1 MEKGTTNLTTIRNS
15 LKNYEEIDMPYNFKS
30 GESIKYI
37 TLDKDTQTEMFY
49 NGGEYV
55 KIGNELI
62 FLQNGPSNWSFRTKL
77 RDNDNNIYYTSRI
90 FVEKND
96 DKEITLDNKD
106 IKKLNDTILAQQK
119 VIERMTN
126 TIKNDKIKIQK
137 YENYI
142 KILKNK

>member
-1 MEKGTTNLTTIRNS
+1 MEKGTTNLTTIKDS
-15 LKNYEEIDMPYNFKS
+15 LKNCEEIELPYDFKV
-30 GESIKYI
+30 GEKIKYI

-77 RDNDNNIYYTSRI
+77 RDDNNDIYYTSRI
-90 FVEKND
+90 FVEKKKSDNIYK
-96 DKEITLDNKD
+96 DKDVKMLKE
-106 IKKLNDTILAQQK
+106 TILAQQR
-119 VIERMTN
+119 VIERMTK
-126 TIKNDKIKIQK
+126 TIREDKIKIQK

-142 KILKNK
+142 HKNK

>member
-1 MEKGTTNLTTIRNS
+1 MEKGTTNLTTIRES
-15 LKNYEEIDMPYNFKS
+15 LKNCEEIELPYDFKV
-30 GESIKYI
+30 GEKIKYI

-77 RDNDNNIYYTSRI
+77 RDDNNDIYYTSRVFI
-90 FVEKND
+90 EKKKSDNIYK
-96 DKEITLDNKD
+96 DKDVKMLKE
-106 IKKLNDTILAQQK
+106 TILAQQR
-119 VIERMTN
+119 VIERMTK
-126 TIKNDKIKIQK
+126 TIREDKIKIQK

-142 KILKNK
+142 HKNK

>member
-15 LKNYEEIDMPYNFKS
+15 LKNYEEIEMPYDFKP

-77 RDNDNNIYYTSRI
+77 RDDDNNIYYTSRI

-96 DKEITLDNKD
+96 DKGITLDNKD

-126 TIKNDKIKIQK
+126 TIREDKIKIQK

-142 KILKNK
+142 KNIKNK

>member
-1 MEKGTTNLTTIRNS
+1 MEKGTTNLTTIRDS
-15 LKNYEEIDMPYNFKS
+15 LKNCEEIELPYDFKV
-30 GESIKYI
+30 GEKIKYI

-77 RDNDNNIYYTSRI
+77 RDDNNDIYYTSRVFI
-90 FVEKND
+90 EKKKSDNIYK
-96 DKEITLDNKD
+96 DKDVKMSKE
-106 IKKLNDTILAQQK
+106 TILAQQR
-119 VIERMTN
+119 VIERMTK
-126 TIKNDKIKIQK
+126 TIREDKIKIQK

-142 KILKNK
+142 HKNK

>member
-1 MEKGTTNLTTIRNS
+1 MEKGTTNLTTIRDS
-15 LKNYEEIDMPYNFKS
+15 LKNCEEIELPYDFKL
-30 GESIKYI
+30 GEKIKYI

-77 RDNDNNIYYTSRI
+77 RDDNNDIYYTSRVFI
-90 FVEKND
+90 EKKKSDNIYK
-96 DKEITLDNKD
+96 DKDVKMLKE
-106 IKKLNDTILAQQK
+106 TILAQQR
-119 VIERMTN
+119 VIERMTK
-126 TIKNDKIKIQK
+126 TIREDKIKIQK

-142 KILKNK
+142 HKNK

>member
-1 MEKGTTNLTTIRNS
+1 MEKGTTNLTTIRDS
-15 LKNYEEIDMPYNFKS
+15 LKNCEEIELPYDFKI
-30 GESIKYI
+30 GEKIKYI

-77 RDNDNNIYYTSRI
+77 RDDNNDIYYTSRI
-90 FVEKND
+90 FVEKKKEDNIYK
-96 DKEITLDNKD
+96 DKDVKMLKETIT
-106 IKKLNDTILAQQK
+106 AQQR
-119 VIERMTN
+119 VIERMTK
-126 TIKNDKIKIQK
+126 TIREDKIKIQK

-142 KILKNK
+142 HKNKK

>member
-1 MEKGTTNLTTIRNS
+1 MISYWQSRKILKDS
-15 LKNYEEIDMPYNFKS
+15 LI
-30 GESIKYI
+30 
-37 TLDKDTQTEMFY
+37 
-49 NGGEYV
+49 

-77 RDNDNNIYYTSRI
+77 RDDDNNIYYNSRI

-119 VIERMTN
+119 VIERMTK

-142 KILKNK
+142 KNIKK

>member
-1 MEKGTTNLTTIRNS
+1 MEKGTTNLTTIKDS
-15 LKNYEEIDMPYNFKS
+15 LKNCEEIELPYDFKV
-30 GESIKYI
+30 GEKIKYI

-77 RDNDNNIYYTSRI
+77 RDDNNDIYYTSRVFI
-90 FVEKND
+90 EKKKSDNIYK
-96 DKEITLDNKD
+96 DKDVKMLKE
-106 IKKLNDTILAQQK
+106 TILAQQR
-119 VIERMTN
+119 VIERMTK
-126 TIKNDKIKIQK
+126 TIRDDKIKIQK

-142 KILKNK
+142 HKNK

>member
-1 MEKGTTNLTTIRNS
+1 MEKGTTNLTTIKDS
-15 LKNYEEIDMPYNFKS
+15 LKNCEEIELPYDFKL
-30 GESIKYI
+30 GEKIKYI

-77 RDNDNNIYYTSRI
+77 RDDNNDIYYTSRVFI
-90 FVEKND
+90 EKKKSDNIYK
-96 DKEITLDNKD
+96 DKDVKMLKE
-106 IKKLNDTILAQQK
+106 TILAQQR
-119 VIERMTN
+119 VIERMTK
-126 TIKNDKIKIQK
+126 TIKEDKIKIQK

-142 KILKNK
+142 HKNK

>member
-1 MEKGTTNLTTIRNS
+1 MEKGTTNLTTIRDS
-15 LKNYEEIDMPYNFKS
+15 LKNCEEIELPYDFKV
-30 GESIKYI
+30 GEKIKYI

-77 RDNDNNIYYTSRI
+77 RDDNNDIYYTSRVFI
-90 FVEKND
+90 EKKKSDNIYK
-96 DKEITLDNKD
+96 DKDVKMLKE
-106 IKKLNDTILAQQK
+106 TILAQQR
-119 VIERMTN
+119 VIERMTK
-126 TIKNDKIKIQK
+126 TIREDKIKIQK

-142 KILKNK
+142 HKNKK

>member
-15 LKNYEEIDMPYNFKS
+15 LKNCEEIELPYFFKL
-30 GESIKYI
+30 GEKIKYI

-77 RDNDNNIYYTSRI
+77 RDDNNDIYYTSRI
-90 FVEKND
+90 FVEKKKIDNIYK
-96 DKEITLDNKD
+96 DKDVKMLKETIT
-106 IKKLNDTILAQQK
+106 AQQR
-119 VIERMTN
+119 VIERMTK
-126 TIKNDKIKIQK
+126 TIREDKIKIQK

-142 KILKNK
+142 YKNKN

>member
-1 MEKGTTNLTTIRNS
+1 MEKGTTNLTTIRDS
-15 LKNYEEIDMPYNFKS
+15 LKNCEEIELPYDFKV
-30 GESIKYI
+30 GEKIKYI

-77 RDNDNNIYYTSRI
+77 RDDNNDIYYTSRI
-90 FVEKND
+90 FVEKKKSDNIYK
-96 DKEITLDNKD
+96 DKDVKMLKE
-106 IKKLNDTILAQQK
+106 TILAQQR
-119 VIERMTN
+119 VIERMTK
-126 TIKNDKIKIQK
+126 TIREDKIKIQK

-142 KILKNK
+142 HKNK

>member
-15 LKNYEEIDMPYNFKS
+15 LKNYEEIIMPYDFKP

-62 FLQNGPSNWSFRTKL
+62 FLQNGPSNWSFRIKL
-77 RDNDNNIYYTSRI
+77 RDDDNNIYYTSRI

-96 DKEITLDNKD
+96 KDIIYNNKD
-106 IKKLNDTILAQQK
+106 IQKLNDTILAQQK

-142 KILKNK
+142 KNIKK

>member
-1 MEKGTTNLTTIRNS
+1 MEKGTTNLTTIKDS
-15 LKNYEEIDMPYNFKS
+15 LKNCEEIELPYDFKL
-30 GESIKYI
+30 GEKIKYI

-77 RDNDNNIYYTSRI
+77 RDDNNDIYYTSRVFI
-90 FVEKND
+90 EKKKSDNIYK
-96 DKEITLDNKD
+96 DKDVKMLKE
-106 IKKLNDTILAQQK
+106 TILAQQR
-119 VIERMTN
+119 VIERMTK
-126 TIKNDKIKIQK
+126 TIREDKIKIQK

-142 KILKNK
+142 HKNK

>member
-15 LKNYEEIDMPYNFKS
+15 LKNCEEIELPYDFKI
-30 GESIKYI
+30 GEKIKYI

-77 RDNDNNIYYTSRI
+77 RDDNNDIYYTSRI
-90 FVEKND
+90 FVEKKKEDNIYK
-96 DKEITLDNKD
+96 DKDVKMLKETIT
-106 IKKLNDTILAQQK
+106 AQQR
-119 VIERMTN
+119 VIERMTK
-126 TIKNDKIKIQK
+126 TIREDKIKIQK

-142 KILKNK
+142 HKNKK

>member
-1 MEKGTTNLTTIRNS
+1 MEKGTTNLTTIRDS
-15 LKNYEEIDMPYNFKS
+15 LKNCEEIELPYDFKV
-30 GESIKYI
+30 GEKIKYI

-77 RDNDNNIYYTSRI
+77 RDDNNDIYYTSRVFI
-90 FVEKND
+90 EKKKSDNIYK
-96 DKEITLDNKD
+96 DKDVKMLKE
-106 IKKLNDTILAQQK
+106 TILAQQR
-119 VIERMTN
+119 VIERMTK
-126 TIKNDKIKIQK
+126 TIREDKIKIQK

-142 KILKNK
+142 HKNK

>member
-1 MEKGTTNLTTIRNS
+1 MEKGTTNLTTIRDS
-15 LKNYEEIDMPYNFKS
+15 LKNCEEIELPYDFKV
-30 GESIKYI
+30 GEKIKYI

-77 RDNDNNIYYTSRI
+77 RDDNNDIYYTSRVFI
-90 FVEKND
+90 EKKKIDNIYK
-96 DKEITLDNKD
+96 DKDVKMLKE
-106 IKKLNDTILAQQK
+106 TILAQQR
-119 VIERMTN
+119 VIERMTK
-126 TIKNDKIKIQK
+126 TIKEDKIKIQK

-142 KILKNK
+142 HKNK

>member
-1 MEKGTTNLTTIRNS
+1 MEKGTTNLTTIKNS

-77 RDNDNNIYYTSRI
+77 RNDDNNIYYTSRI

>member
-1 MEKGTTNLTTIRNS
+1 MEKGTTNLTTIRDS
-15 LKNYEEIDMPYNFKS
+15 LKNCEEIELPYDFKV
-30 GESIKYI
+30 GEKIKYI

-77 RDNDNNIYYTSRI
+77 RDDNNDIYYTSRVFI
-90 FVEKND
+90 EKKKSDNIYK
-96 DKEITLDNKD
+96 DKDVKMLKE
-106 IKKLNDTILAQQK
+106 TILAQQR
-119 VIERMTN
+119 VIERMTK
-126 TIKNDKIKIQK
+126 TIRDDKIKIQK

-142 KILKNK
+142 HKNK

>member
-1 MEKGTTNLTTIRNS
+1 MEKGTTNLTIIRES
-15 LKNYEEIDMPYNFKS
+15 LKNCEEIELPYDFKL
-30 GESIKYI
+30 GEKIKYI

-77 RDNDNNIYYTSRI
+77 RDDNNDIYYTSRI
-90 FVEKND
+90 FIEKKKKDNIYK
-96 DKEITLDNKD
+96 DKDVKMLK
-106 IKKLNDTILAQQK
+106 DTIKAQQR
-119 VIERMTN
+119 VIERMTK
-126 TIKNDKIKIQK
+126 TIREDKIKIQK

-142 KILKNK
+142 RNI

>member
-1 MEKGTTNLTTIRNS
+1 MEKGTTNLTTIKDS
-15 LKNYEEIDMPYNFKS
+15 LKNCEEIELPYDFKV
-30 GESIKYI
+30 GEKIKYI

-77 RDNDNNIYYTSRI
+77 RDDNNDIYYTSRVFI
-90 FVEKND
+90 EKKKSDNIYK
-96 DKEITLDNKD
+96 DKDVKMLKE
-106 IKKLNDTILAQQK
+106 TILAQQR
-119 VIERMTN
+119 VIERMTK
-126 TIKNDKIKIQK
+126 TIREDKIKIQK

-142 KILKNK
+142 HKNK

>member
-1 MEKGTTNLTTIRNS
+1 MEKGTTNLTTIRDS
-15 LKNYEEIDMPYNFKS
+15 LKKCEEIELPYDFKL
-30 GESIKYI
+30 GEKIKYI

-77 RDNDNNIYYTSRI
+77 RDDNNDIYYTSKVFI
-90 FVEKND
+90 EKKKSDNIYK
-96 DKEITLDNKD
+96 DKDVKMLKE
-106 IKKLNDTILAQQK
+106 TILAQQR
-119 VIERMTN
+119 VIERMTK
-126 TIKNDKIKIQK
+126 TIREDKIKIQK

-142 KILKNK
+142 HKNK